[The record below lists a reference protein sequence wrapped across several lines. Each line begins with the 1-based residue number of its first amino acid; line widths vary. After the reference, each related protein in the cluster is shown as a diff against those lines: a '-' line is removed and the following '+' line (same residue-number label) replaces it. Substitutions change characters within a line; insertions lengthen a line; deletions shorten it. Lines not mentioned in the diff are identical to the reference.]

1 MRLRSPF
8 NPHLPDL
15 PAPRHLHAAVP
26 HSPCRAMIHTQQR
39 NLRRPKQAK
48 TTQTAPPPP
57 PILPPSPPR
66 PLPPPLPFLKPTVAP
81 RARTALKTTS
91 LWPQSRPFTWTT
103 QTCCKQTWCLTSTET
118 LRLIRDGEKGG
129 RGYGGE
135 GRGRLYTYRY
145 TVTTRM
151 TPALRW
157 AAM

>member
-8 NPHLPDL
+8 NPHPPDL
-15 PAPRHLHAAVP
+15 PAPRHLHASVL

-48 TTQTAPPPP
+48 TTQSAAPPPP
-57 PILPPSPPR
+57 PPPN
-66 PLPPPLPFLKPTVAP
+66 LAPPPPFFFFFFKPTVAP
-81 RARTALKTTS
+81 RARTTLKTTS

-118 LRLIRDGEKGG
+118 LRLIRDGGKGG

-135 GRGRLYTYRY
+135 GRGRVYTYRY

-151 TPALRW
+151 IPALRW